1 MRKRG
6 VGRIIYIVTSTV
18 LKRFAHNITLY
29 KKQDLPG
36 LPVIISPANL
46 AEEAR
51 VLTSQARLAGLL
63 SEYDDLLAP
72 AIVSFKKESERSRG
86 KYEDHLEQ
94 VLDELETCHGSVIWD
109 MDTLSISFRKVRA
122 ALREWSNASIALN
135 TGNID

>member
-1 MRKRG
+1 MFSAHSEVCGEGAPVIEQEVFLGWLRGCHDLMVSMKCLAEITELVRKRG
-6 VGRIIYIVTSTV
+6 
-18 LKRFAHNITLY
+18 
-29 KKQDLPG
+29 KQHLPG
-36 LPVIISPANL
+36 LPGIISPGNL

-72 AIVSFKKESERSRG
+72 AI
-86 KYEDHLEQ
+86 

-122 ALREWSNASIALN
+122 ALREWSNASITLN